1 MSMSSKTKVRLFS
14 FLAILLTSLLLPRIA
29 ELASEHNVGL
39 QFAISFPEAS
49 SKEQLDGRLLL
60 LVSTDS
66 SREPRFQISEDLTT
80 QQVFGIDVEGLKPGQ
95 EAIVGATAFGYPVRN
110 LAQVPRGEY
119 TVQALLHRYET
130 FKRSDGHTV
139 KLPMDRGEGQQWNR
153 APGNL
158 YSRPRKVT
166 LDAAGTER
174 IAIMLDQTMPPLPR
188 EPDRKYVQHERIRR

>member
-1 MSMSSKTKVRLFS
+1 MKSKTKVRLNS
-14 FLAILLTSLLLPRIA
+14 ILAILLVSLLYPQIA
-29 ELASEHNVGL
+29 ELKSEQKAGL
-39 QFAISFPEAS
+39 QFAVSFPETS
-49 SKEQLDGRLLL
+49 NKEPLDGRVLL

-66 SREPRFQISEDLTT
+66 AREPRFQISEDLNT

-95 EAIVGATAFGYPVRN
+95 EAIVAADAFGYPVRS

-158 YSRPRKVT
+158 YSIPQK
-166 LDAAGTER
+166 
-174 IAIMLDQTMPPLPR
+174 
-188 EPDRKYVQHERIRR
+188 